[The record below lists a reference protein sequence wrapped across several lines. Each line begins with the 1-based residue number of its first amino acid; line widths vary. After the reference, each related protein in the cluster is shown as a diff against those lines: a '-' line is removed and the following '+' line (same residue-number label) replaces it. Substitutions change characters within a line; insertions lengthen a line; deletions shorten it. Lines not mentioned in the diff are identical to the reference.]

1 MVIEY
6 YAFIHPF
13 SQYWKRHE
21 KLAAFKWGTA
31 NYENSENDRSGI
43 PKRIVIYV
51 ENFVK
56 CIFSIHDFFLCTE
69 FRGDKIKSVVDGSQI
84 RYFSSNKRQSLLRQ
98 SYSIILTM
106 LVLVAAATAAIYYGR
121 FYLRNTIGTSNAALS
136 ASVANA
142 LTIQFF
148 NWLYNLIAV
157 SLNDREN
164 HR

>member
-1 MVIEY
+1 M
-6 YAFIHPF
+6 
-13 SQYWKRHE
+13 
-21 KLAAFKWGTA
+21 
-31 NYENSENDRSGI
+31 
-43 PKRIVIYV
+43 
-51 ENFVK
+51 
-56 CIFSIHDFFLCTE
+56 
-69 FRGDKIKSVVDGSQI
+69 VDGSQI

-98 SYSIILTM
+98 SYSIILIM

>member
-43 PKRIVIYV
+43 PKRIDIY
-51 ENFVK
+51 
-56 CIFSIHDFFLCTE
+56 SIHYFFLCTE
-69 FRGDKIKSVVDGSQI
+69 FRGERIKSVVDGSQI
-84 RYFSSNKRQSLLRQ
+84 LYFSSSKRQCLLRQ

-148 NWLYNLIAV
+148 NWFYNLIAV

>member
-43 PKRIVIYV
+43 PKRIDIY
-51 ENFVK
+51 
-56 CIFSIHDFFLCTE
+56 SIHDFFLCTE
-69 FRGDKIKSVVDGSQI
+69 FRGERINSVVDGSEI
-84 RYFSSNKRQSLLRQ
+84 LYFSSSKRQCLLRQ
-98 SYSIILTM
+98 SYSIILIM
-106 LVLVAAATAAIYYGR
+106 VVLVAAATAAIYYGR
-121 FYLRNTIGTSNAALS
+121 FYLRKTIGTSDRALI

-148 NWLYNLIAV
+148 NWFYNLIAV